1 MLYSLLKAGLL
12 FLNALAV
19 LHPTRFLE
27 PLGFIETHPTDPTKP
42 QEASM
47 KSRIASTLS
56 WSRGLRCAWV
66 KSCSEALAPTLG
78 KVGESGLYGLFSPQ
92 CPWEARQ
99 HTYPGSS
106 LLSNTPVLLISCG
119 LSAFLSSSFFRAP
132 FIFLR
137 TRH

>member
-66 KSCSEALAPTLG
+66 TLEALLPLEM
-78 KVGESGLYGLFSPQ
+78 VGESGLYGLFLPS
-92 CPWEARQ
+92 ALGRQ
-99 HTYPGSS
+99 GNILPRHAS
-106 LLSNTPVLLISCG
+106 LYSNEPLLLICCG
-119 LSAFLSSSFFRAP
+119 VAAPQSSSFFCA
-132 FIFLR
+132 LLSLSYSR